1 MLVAG
6 VDIGSN
12 SLRLLIADV
21 VDSRI
26 LKLVHEERVITR
38 LAEGLQQTGKLKT
51 ENINTSINVLIEFM
65 KIIKK
70 YSVRNYLF
78 AATSAVREASNADQF
93 LFKLDENGIKVN
105 IITGKFEGELTFK
118 GVNAVIDIKNCNS
131 LIFDIG
137 GGSTEFIYSEK
148 DDIVFTESLDL
159 GVVKLC
165 NMFDFTHAVTDD
177 LVRDVKLYI
186 EKILKKVNFSG
197 INPDKVIAT
206 AGTATTLAAID
217 MELEQYDYQKVNG
230 YMLHISRIKAIFE
243 RIRKMNLPDRCNIKG
258 LEKGREDTIIPGI
271 IIIMA
276 VMEKLNTKKLIISD
290 FGLREGIVIAASDL

>member
-1 MLVAG
+1 MLIAG

-12 SLRLLIADV
+12 SLRLLIAEVKDGK
-21 VDSRI
+21 I
-26 LKLVHEERVITR
+26 LEIVHEERVITR
-38 LAEGLQQTGKLKT
+38 LAEGLPRTGKLKT
-51 ENINTSINVLIEFM
+51 ENINASINVLIGFM
-65 KIIKK
+65 EIIKK
-70 YSVRNYLF
+70 YNVRNYLF
-78 AATSAVREASNADQF
+78 VATSAVREASNADQF
-93 LFKLDENGIKVN
+93 LSKLDENGIKVN
-105 IITGKFEGELTFK
+105 IITGKLEAEFTFK
-118 GVNAVIDIKNCNS
+118 GVNSVIDIKNCNS

-137 GGSTEFIYSEK
+137 GGSTEFVYSEK
-148 DDIVFTESLDL
+148 GNIVSTESLDL

-177 LVRDVKLYI
+177 LVREVKLYI
-186 EKILKKVNFSG
+186 EKILEKVNFSG

-230 YMLHISRIKAIFE
+230 YILHISRIKAIFE
-243 RIRKMNLPDRCNIKG
+243 MIRKMDLPDRCNIKG

-276 VMEKLNTKKLIISD
+276 VMEKLNIKNLIISD
-290 FGLREGIVIAASDL
+290 FGLREGIAIAASDL